1 MGRNVTIIGGDL
13 RIVKLSQIL
22 ANEDKVFTYGLEK
35 TEEFENIKK
44 CESIS
49 EAVGKGD
56 FVVSAVPLSKDNKT
70 VTSPYSNKDIY
81 ITEVIENLSNKLF
94 MAGKI
99 NNNIFKNVQ
108 YVDLLE
114 REELAVFN
122 SISTAEGAIQ
132 IAMEETLTTIHG
144 SNILVLGFGRIGKIL
159 AKMLQGLGAN
169 VYCEARKHSDIAWI
183 KSYAYNAINI
193 NQLNTYL
200 NKFDIIMNTIP
211 NMVLNSERLEL
222 LKKDCLIIDLASAPG
237 GVDFEYAKKNGIKT
251 IWALALPGKVAPIT
265 SAKYIKETIDN
276 ILKEKEF

>member
-13 RIVKLSQIL
+13 RLVKLSQIL

-44 CESIS
+44 CENMS
-49 EAVGKGD
+49 EAIGRGD
-56 FVVSAVPLSKDNKT
+56 FVVSAVPLSKDNTT
-70 VTSPYSNKDIY
+70 VAAPFSNKDIY
-81 ITEVIENLSNKLF
+81 ITEVIENIDNKLF

-99 NNNIFKNVQ
+99 NNNIFKNIN
-108 YVDLLE
+108 YIDLLE

-159 AKMLQGLGAN
+159 AKMLQGIGAN

-183 KSYAYNAINI
+183 KSYGYNAINI
-193 NQLNTYL
+193 EQLNTYL
-200 NKFDIIMNTIP
+200 HKFDIIINTIP
-211 NMVLNSERLEL
+211 NIVLNSERIDL
-222 LKKDCLIIDLASAPG
+222 LKKDCIIIDLASAPG
-237 GVDFEYAKKNGIKT
+237 GVDFEYAKKHGVKT
-251 IWALALPGKVAPIT
+251 ICALALPGKVAPIT